1 MGLYGSLAWH
11 APQAPMDGYMTG
23 NYLNNL
29 GCLFAGGT
37 PEIQRNILATAGLG
51 LPRG

>member
-1 MGLYGSLAWH
+1 
-11 APQAPMDGYMTG
+11 MDGYMTG